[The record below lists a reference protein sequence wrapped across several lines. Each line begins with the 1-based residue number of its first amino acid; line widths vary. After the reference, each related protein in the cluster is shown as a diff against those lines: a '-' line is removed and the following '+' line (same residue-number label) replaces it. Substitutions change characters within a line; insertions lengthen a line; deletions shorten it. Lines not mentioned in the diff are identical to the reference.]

1 MLLNIRNDEDIYTKY
16 SFPSKMVEYLLS
28 GTPLLTTKL
37 SGIPDEYYDYCYT
50 TTTRDAQKI
59 ADQIDEILHDEGI
72 AALGDKAKR
81 YVKERKNSS
90 AQAAHIAHFL
100 KEHI

>member
-1 MLLNIRNDEDIYTKY
+1 MLNIRNDEDIYTKY

-37 SGIPDEYYDYCYT
+37 SGIPDEYYDYCYV
-50 TTTRDAQKI
+50 TTTRDTQII
-59 ADQIDEILHDEGI
+59 AEQIDEILHDKSI
-72 AALGDKAKR
+72 AALGGKAKR
-81 YVKERKNSS
+81 YVEEHKNSS
-90 AQAAHIAHFL
+90 AQAARITYFL